1 MTDIKIVKLGGSIP
15 LGEIGEWLDQMMP
28 NPPLPEPQ
36 RWTLKSTL
44 IEMQPDSELGMLKNQ
59 MNIEFINDD
68 DVFMFKLVWNNNVS
82 N

>member
-28 NPPLPEPQ
+28 NPPLPDPQ

>member
-1 MTDIKIVKLGGSIP
+1 MTDIKIVKLVGAIP

-36 RWTLKSTL
+36 RWTFKSTL
-44 IEMQPDSELGMLKNQ
+44 IEMQPDSELGVLKNQ
-59 MNIEFINDD
+59 SNIEFINDD
-68 DVFMFKLVWNNNVS
+68 DVFMFKLVWNSNVG

>member
-1 MTDIKIVKLGGSIP
+1 MTDIKIVKLVGSIP

-36 RWTLKSTL
+36 RWTFKSTL
-44 IEMQPDSELGMLKNQ
+44 IEMQPDSELGVLKNQ
-59 MNIEFINDD
+59 SNIEFINDE
-68 DVFMFKLVWNNNVS
+68 DVFMFKLVWNNNVG